1 MCTFLQ
7 RTLIDL
13 WGMNS
18 LYKTMKNLAWCIIF
32 AYISNNSAIL
42 LMSNTGLYPS
52 KIPATH
58 FNNRNHHLLHFHS
71 SGMQVIGCRWET
83 SGCTLQLVVHL
94 FRICISL
101 ELSGEKCGP
110 ASNSHLTLHAVAT
123 QGNLSFH
130 GFAIAKAHSS
140 KTASGAGYS
149 EVILYSYE
157 SNWNENCE
165 KARRGK
171 NITCHW
177 RTMSGCS
184 SQRLKPP
191 YLTFYGIPWKAL
203 WISRREKQGPVFT
216 TASFPVQL
224 CFFFCLRSPGSKGM
238 NKQKIMVHRH
248 AFLSR
253 MSLHEI
259 KVSVTKAFR
268 HGGFLYIAHI

>member
-1 MCTFLQ
+1 M
-7 RTLIDL
+7 
-13 WGMNS
+13 
-18 LYKTMKNLAWCIIF
+18 
-32 AYISNNSAIL
+32 
-42 LMSNTGLYPS
+42 
-52 KIPATH
+52 
-58 FNNRNHHLLHFHS
+58 
-71 SGMQVIGCRWET
+71 WET
-83 SGCTLQLVVHL
+83 GGCTLQLVVHL
-94 FRICISL
+94 FHICISL

-110 ASNSHLTLHAVAT
+110 ASNSQLTLHAVAT

-171 NITCHW
+171 KHNVSLEDHV
-177 RTMSGCS
+177 RMLLSKAGH
-184 SQRLKPP
+184 LKPP

-224 CFFFCLRSPGSKGM
+224 CFFFHLRSPGSKGM

-248 AFLSR
+248 AFF
-253 MSLHEI
+253 
-259 KVSVTKAFR
+259 K
-268 HGGFLYIAHI
+268 